1 MGKSKRM
8 KKWGGTVDA
17 NAVPPGT
24 YDAAT
29 IGVVP
34 NAPDPNTST
43 STTVNPPSK
52 GIWDTFTS
60 YIPGVGSS
68 SIDDKLKANE
78 AERIRLEQEKAAEK
92 QKRKEKSEECDAALK
107 AIDTEIAALPPAAP
121 QGGGRRRKRSHKKRS
136 RRSKRSRRH
145 L

>member
-1 MGKSKRM
+1 M
-8 KKWGGTVDA
+8 KKWGGANDP
-17 NAVPPGT
+17 NAVPPGN
-24 YDAAT
+24 YGD
-29 IGVVP
+29 P
-34 NAPDPNTST
+34 NA
-43 STTVNPPSK
+43 STTVSPVPTPVAPVDPPSK

-78 AERIRLEQEKAAEK
+78 AERIRLEQEKAAES
-92 QKRKEKSEECDAALK
+92 QTS
-107 AIDTEIAALPPAAP
+107 

-145 L
+145 R

>member
-8 KKWGGTVDA
+8 KKWGGAVPPGNYGDP

-24 YDAAT
+24 YGAAT

-34 NAPDPNTST
+34 NAPDPNTSNVLNN
-43 STTVNPPSK
+43 TVDPPSK

-78 AERIRLEQEKAAEK
+78 AERIRLEQEKAAES
-92 QKRKEKSEECDAALK
+92 QTS
-107 AIDTEIAALPPAAP
+107 

-145 L
+145 R

>member
-24 YDAAT
+24 YGAAT

-34 NAPDPNTST
+34 NAPNTST
-43 STTVNPPSK
+43 STTVDPPSK

-60 YIPGVGSS
+60 YIPGVSSS
-68 SIDDKLKANE
+68 SIVDL
-78 AERIRLEQEKAAEK
+78 K
-92 QKRKEKSEECDAALK
+92 QKRKEKFAK
-107 AIDTEIAALPPAAP
+107 
-121 QGGGRRRKRSHKKRS
+121 
-136 RRSKRSRRH
+136 
-145 L
+145 

>member
-68 SIDDKLKANE
+68 SIDDL
-78 AERIRLEQEKAAEK
+78 K

-145 L
+145 R

>member
-78 AERIRLEQEKAAEK
+78 AERIRLEQEKAAES
-92 QKRKEKSEECDAALK
+92 QTS
-107 AIDTEIAALPPAAP
+107 

-145 L
+145 R